1 MRFRIFGVIV
11 ILLAFLLLEGCN
23 TTSRIKKADN
33 RFEIGEYYAAG
44 DLYKRCYSQLSSK
57 DKPMR
62 AYVAFRQGECY
73 RLTNYYRAE
82 QAYAN
87 SIRNNF
93 SDSIVF
99 LRYAQQLHK
108 NRKYADALKY
118 YKIYLQKDSS
128 NVVAKNGILAI
139 DSIEQ
144 WKNTPTR
151 YQINY
156 EKQFN
161 ERKSSSFSPSF
172 MNSGSDVLVFTSTRP
187 MNKKAPP
194 KADPITGLP
203 KNNLLMVKKNAI
215 GKWEKPEFIEGEI
228 NALDSDEGVC
238 SFSSDGKTMYYSR
251 AQQSQEK
258 DMGAEIYYSKRAGG
272 SWSTPQRITIF
283 KDSSISV
290 AHPAIAPDGE
300 TLYFV
305 SDHPSGFGGKD
316 IYRTVLEGGE
326 CKYVENLGSFINT
339 PGDEMFPTI
348 RIDGTLY
355 FSSNGHPGFGGL
367 DIFKATQRTDS
378 VWQIQNMGIPI
389 NSSSDDFGIT
399 FEGNAERGYFS
410 SNRNENRGYDAIWSF
425 ELPEIIYLL
434 EGKVVD
440 ENGQPVP
447 DAKIRIVSNT
457 GINAYTQTK
466 KDGSYRFKLEKDADY
481 VMLASARGYLNQ
493 QNKLSTMGV
502 QESKTYHV
510 DFKLYPI
517 NKPIKIENIFYEFGK
532 WDLTPASEKAL
543 QELVQ
548 VLKDNPNIT
557 IELSS
562 HTDYV
567 GDNQF
572 NKILSEKRAQSVVDY
587 LIKHGIEKERLTAVG
602 YGEEQ
607 PVVVD
612 ENLVQKYPFLKLGQ
626 PLTESYILTL
636 TPEQQEIANQI
647 NRRTEFKVLKTTYNL
662 Y

>member
-1 MRFRIFGVIV
+1 MRFRIFSIIV

-161 ERKSSSFSPSF
+161 ERRSSSFSPSF
-172 MNSGSDVLVFTSTRP
+172 MNAGSDVLVFTSTRP
-187 MNKKAPP
+187 MNKKTPP

-238 SFSSDGKTMYYSR
+238 SFSSDGKTMYFSR

-326 CKYVENLGSFINT
+326 CKYVENLGPSINT

-440 ENGQPVP
+440 ENGHPVP
-447 DAKIRIVSNT
+447 EAKIRIVSNT

-502 QESKTYHV
+502 QESKTYHI

-612 ENLVQKYPFLKLGQ
+612 ENLVQKYPFLQLGQ